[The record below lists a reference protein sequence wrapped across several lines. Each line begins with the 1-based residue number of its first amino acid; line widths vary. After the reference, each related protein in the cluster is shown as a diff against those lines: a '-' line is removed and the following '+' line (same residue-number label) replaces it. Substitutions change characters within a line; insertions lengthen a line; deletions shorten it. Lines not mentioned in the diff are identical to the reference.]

1 LRLRRRVL
9 RILRGRARRRTA
21 ILAAMPVSRRGFIAE
36 VVRSSMGA
44 SLVLLGGCRTRSAP
58 ADKSAPGAGATPRF
72 FTAVQ
77 LAALAAAAER
87 ILPRDEDPGAVD
99 LGVPEYIDRML
110 TDDVMRNWREPMRR
124 GLALLDEKARA
135 RHGAGFAE
143 TPPDAQD
150 EILTVV
156 ERETRG
162 PTGFFARLS
171 HLTLEGAFGDP
182 IHGGNRDEAGWRLVG
197 LLPDPCGPRA
207 R

>member
-1 LRLRRRVL
+1 
-9 RILRGRARRRTA
+9 
-21 ILAAMPVSRRGFIAE
+21 MPVSRRGFIAE
-36 VVRSSMGA
+36 VVWSSMGA
-44 SLVLLGGCRTRSAP
+44 SLVLLGGCRARNALDDKGAP
-58 ADKSAPGAGATPRF
+58 APARF
-72 FTAVQ
+72 FTAAE

-124 GLALLDEKARA
+124 GLELLDEKARA
-135 RHGAGFAE
+135 KHGASFAE
-143 TPPDAQD
+143 TTPDAQD
-150 EILTVV
+150 EILAVV

-182 IHGGNRDEAGWRLVG
+182 AHGGNRDEAGWRLVG
-197 LLPDPCGPRA
+197 FRPDPCGPAGLAQLR
-207 R
+207 RR